1 MILLCCRSKYVPE
14 LWWPYKL
21 GHICLCI
28 VLSMN
33 TLRFLVL
40 WLVSKDKETWK
51 IFRKQQHRKLNAKEM
66 AFRGGAHRR
75 PGYSHVMKFPGIPF
89 CVFVLDL
96 ASLVPSSQTAQL
108 VHSVMNVDVFTVRI
122 GSLID
127 DIYLL
132 LINHLLTVFL
142 CVKSCFLC
150 INWAEAC
157 NAVYKPFW
165 KVHSAAPGPS

>member
-1 MILLCCRSKYVPE
+1 
-14 LWWPYKL
+14 
-21 GHICLCI
+21 
-28 VLSMN
+28 MN

-51 IFRKQQHRKLNAKEM
+51 IFRKQQHQKLNAKEM
-66 AFRGGAHRR
+66 AFRGGAHWR

-96 ASLVPSSQTAQL
+96 ASLVPSSQTDQL
-108 VHSVMNVDVFTVRI
+108 VLAVMNVDVFTVRI

-142 CVKSCFLC
+142 CVKCCFLC
-150 INWAEAC
+150 IN
-157 NAVYKPFW
+157 
-165 KVHSAAPGPS
+165 